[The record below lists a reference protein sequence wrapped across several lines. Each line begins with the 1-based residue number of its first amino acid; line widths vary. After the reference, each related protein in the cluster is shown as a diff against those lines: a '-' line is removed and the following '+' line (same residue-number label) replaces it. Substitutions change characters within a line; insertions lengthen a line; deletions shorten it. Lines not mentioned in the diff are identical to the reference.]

1 MDSHLCQPMSKPNKR
16 RQAKQ
21 KARAESIR
29 KRKAAPPPAPKTP
42 REDNYLT
49 ERALRRALLLHDGVP
64 FADETEADAFLHQ
77 ALGED
82 LGVDDLALDIV
93 ETDPLEKAQEIAF
106 QALAWEECDEGDHL
120 AKVRRL
126 ATKAIELDPL
136 CVDAWTA
143 RLRTNEEEGPATE
156 QQVLELLAVRSGYKT
171 RLQERWGSDL
181 SKAPE
186 IVLRPYQRFLGALL
200 LEAPSAGMTDAAA
213 EAALESWNLGPNEG
227 TAYLAVLTWLLAG
240 KHTSEARKLLGMISS
255 EEGVPA
261 EDIEL
266 FLWWKCWLA
275 HQEGDLPTANTLFGD
290 ALEAF
295 PESDLYLFTNAETEP
310 DQELDPEL
318 FEDNHE
324 VFGPLVEAIVLDK
337 DFLAFGRGLVLG

>member
-1 MDSHLCQPMSKPNKR
+1 MSKPNKR

-29 KRKAAPPPAPKTP
+29 KRKAAPPPAPKVP

-49 ERALRRALLLHDGVP
+49 ERALRRALLLNGGAP
-64 FADETEADAFLHQ
+64 FVDESAADAFLHK

-82 LGVDDLALDIV
+82 LGVDDLALDLV
-93 ETDPLEKAQEIAF
+93 ESDPLEKAQEIAF

-126 ATKAIELDPL
+126 ATKAIDLDPL

-156 QQVLELLAVRSGYKT
+156 QQITELLAVRAGYKA
-171 RLQERWGSDL
+171 RLQARWGEDL

-186 IVLRPYQRFLGALL
+186 NVLRPYQRFLGALL
-200 LEAPSAGMTDAAA
+200 MEAPSAGMTDACI

-240 KHTSEARKLLGMISS
+240 KRTAEARTLLGMIAS
-255 EEGVPA
+255 EEGTPA
-261 EDIEL
+261 DEIDL

-275 HQEGDLPTANTLFGD
+275 HQEGDLAAANTLFAE

-310 DQELDPEL
+310 DQELDPDL

-324 VFGPLVEAIVLDK
+324 VFGPLVEAIVLDEA
-337 DFLAFGRGLVLG
+337 FLAFGRGLVLG

>member
-1 MDSHLCQPMSKPNKR
+1 MSKPNKR

-29 KRKAAPPPAPKTP
+29 KRKAAPPPAPKVP

-49 ERALRRALLLHDGVP
+49 ERALRRALLLNGGVP
-64 FADETEADAFLHQ
+64 FANEAAADAFLHK

-93 ETDPLEKAQEIAF
+93 ESDPREKAQEIAF

-126 ATKAIELDPL
+126 AAKAIELDPL

-143 RLRTNEEEGPATE
+143 RLRTNESEDPVTE
-156 QQVLELLAVRSGYKT
+156 QEIIELLAIRSGYRS
-171 RLQERWGSDL
+171 RLRGRWGDEL

-186 IVLRPYQRFLGALL
+186 IALRPYQRFLGAILM
-200 LEAPSAGMTDAAA
+200 EAPAAGQSDVCL
-213 EAALESWNLGPNEG
+213 EVALESWNLGPNEG

-240 KHTSEARKLLGMISS
+240 KHTDQVRDLLGKISS
-255 EEGVPA
+255 EEGTPA
-261 EDIEL
+261 EEIEL

-275 HQEGDLPTANTLFGD
+275 HQQGDLEAAHALFAQ
-290 ALEAF
+290 ALETF

-310 DQELDPEL
+310 DLELDPEL

-324 VFGPLVEAIVLDK
+324 VFGPLVEAIALDK

>member
-1 MDSHLCQPMSKPNKR
+1 MSKPNKR

-49 ERALRRALLLHDGVP
+49 ERALRRALLLNGGVP
-64 FADETEADAFLHQ
+64 FPDQDAADAFLHK

-93 ETDPLEKAQEIAF
+93 ESDPLEMAQEIAF
-106 QALAWEECDEGDHL
+106 QALAWSECEEGDHL

-126 ATKAIELDPL
+126 ANRAMDLDL
-136 CVDAWTA
+136 QCVDAWTA
-143 RLRTNEEEGPATE
+143 RLQTNESEDPVTE
-156 QQVLELLAVRSGYKT
+156 QEIIELLAIRAGYKA
-171 RLQERWGSDL
+171 RLQARWGGDL

-186 IVLRPYQRFLGALL
+186 IVLRPYQRFLGTILM
-200 LEAPSAGMTDAAA
+200 EAPAAGRSDACL

-240 KHTSEARKLLGMISS
+240 KHTEPARALLGMISS
-255 EEGVPA
+255 EEGTPA
-261 EDIEL
+261 EEIEL

-275 HQEGDLPTANTLFGD
+275 HQEGDLEAAHSLYAE
-290 ALEAF
+290 ALETF

-310 DQELDPEL
+310 DLELDPEL

-324 VFGPLVEAIVLDK
+324 VFGPLLEAVSLDEA
-337 DFLAFGRGLVLG
+337 FLAFGRRLVLG